1 MKKCLVVVDYQNDFV
16 DGSLGFED
24 ATKLDKPIYDKIT
37 EYVKNNEDVY
47 FTLDTHY
54 ENYLETVEGKKLPI
68 THCIKNT
75 NGHNIYG
82 MVGSLTSVAKEIIEK
97 DTFGS
102 IDLAI
107 ILKNEEYE
115 EITFCGL
122 VSNICVFTNAVMA
135 KTMLPNSK
143 IIVDASLVSSNDL
156 NLQNKSFD
164 ILENLHI
171 EVINRK

>member
-1 MKKCLVVVDYQNDFV
+1 M
-16 DGSLGFED
+16 FED
-24 ATKLDKPIYDKIT
+24 FKEQSYNA
-37 EYVKNNEDVY
+37 
-47 FTLDTHY
+47 
-54 ENYLETVEGKKLPI
+54 
-68 THCIKNT
+68 
-75 NGHNIYG
+75 
-82 MVGSLTSVAKEIIEK
+82 AKEIIEK

-156 NLQNKSFD
+156 TLQDKSFD